1 MFGRILMVY
10 LALANG
16 IAFAMYGIDKRKAI
30 KDQWRIPEKTLL
42 LAALLG
48 GSFGAF
54 LGMQVFHHKTK
65 HWKFLLGV
73 PACMILHVGIGVL
86 YWWFFVLR

>member
-1 MFGRILMVY
+1 MIEKILLIFLVLVN
-10 LALANG
+10 LA
-16 IAFAMYGIDKRKAI
+16 AFAMYGVDKRKAI

-42 LAALLG
+42 LVALLG

-54 LGMQVFHHKTK
+54 TGMQVFHHKTK

-73 PACMILHVGIGVL
+73 PACMILHVVLAVL
-86 YWWFFVLR
+86 YWWYIVM

>member
-1 MFGRILMVY
+1 MIEKILLIY
-10 LALANG
+10 LVLVNL

-42 LAALLG
+42 LVALLG

-54 LGMQVFHHKTK
+54 TGMQLFHHKTK

-73 PACMILHVGIGVL
+73 PACMILHVVLTVL
-86 YWWFFVLR
+86 YWWYIVM

>member
-1 MFGRILMVY
+1 MLSRILLVY
-10 LALANG
+10 LVLINLA
-16 IAFAMYGIDKRKAI
+16 AFAMFGIDKRKAM
-30 KDQWRIPEKTLL
+30 KDQWRIPEKTLF

-48 GSFGAF
+48 GSVGAF

-73 PACMILHVGIGVL
+73 PACIILHVGL
-86 YWWFFVLR
+86 AAAYWWFFLV

>member
-1 MFGRILMVY
+1 MIEKILLIY
-10 LALANG
+10 LVLVNLV
-16 IAFAMYGIDKRKAI
+16 AFAMYGIDKRKAI

-54 LGMQVFHHKTK
+54 TGMQLFHHKTK

-73 PACMILHVGIGVL
+73 PACMILHVVLAVL
-86 YWWFFVLR
+86 YWWYIVM

>member
-1 MFGRILMVY
+1 MIEKILLIY
-10 LALANG
+10 LVLVNLA
-16 IAFAMYGIDKRKAI
+16 AFAMYGVDKRKAI

-42 LAALLG
+42 LVALLG

-54 LGMQVFHHKTK
+54 TGMQVFHHKTK

-73 PACMILHVGIGVL
+73 PACMILHVVLAVL
-86 YWWFFVLR
+86 YWWYIVM